1 MSCIHTVRNR
11 LKNSDTRLTYC
22 LQIND
27 IYRIPTDRTNFPKHL
42 CLNINI
48 IASSLELTFATTRV
62 QHMMVK
68 AQITRPS
75 KINILQKRSKS
86 SYLSD
91 SEYIL
96 TRSECASYEAHGIA
110 TAHYCQ
116 YDYG

>member
-75 KINILQKRSKS
+75 QKYFRNVPN
-86 SYLSD
+86 LPIFQTVNT
-91 SEYIL
+91 YI

-110 TAHYCQ
+110 TTAYYCQ